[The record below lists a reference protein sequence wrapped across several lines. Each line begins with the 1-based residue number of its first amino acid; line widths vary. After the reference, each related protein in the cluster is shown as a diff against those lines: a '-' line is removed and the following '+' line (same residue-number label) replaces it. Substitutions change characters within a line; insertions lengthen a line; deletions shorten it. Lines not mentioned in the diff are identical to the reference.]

1 MKFDKQQLL
10 NSLVIK
16 ECLTHV
22 ERGRHHTSWLLSMA
36 RLYLDL
42 LLTQLTEETKLINK
56 WFFFSAMIVDCM
68 GLIYSMAIYLGEI
81 GTECNTRWNGVHQ
94 FKRENW
100 ITEIVDHFL
109 TRQDLNIVL
118 LVPNECLEKGTR
130 DVHSIKSQFYNN
142 FITPLCKFQTQ
153 V

>member
-22 ERGRHHTSWLLSMA
+22 EHGRHHTSWLLSMA

-56 WFFFSAMIVDCM
+56 WFFFSHDSRLY
-68 GLIYSMAIYLGEI
+68 GTHLFDGHLSRI

-130 DVHSIKSQFYNN
+130 DVHSNKSQFYNN